1 MFINRDGWD
10 NAEKVSKAH
19 VGKEKQL
26 HGKSEELGND
36 SFQRLLKMLLKSIPK
51 KTYQLCREPWPL
63 WLMGCECDLKRSCGL
78 AGVWTAKGRRL
89 GRQALNRD
97 MCLRMRACLLL
108 AVAAISDQ
116 WKQRTGKAASHA
128 GMNLW
133 LGLYWFCYVASYLL
147 PWHDRNTWKEKNKSL
162 SHQVLNFS
170 CHIQQVY

>member
-1 MFINRDGWD
+1 MFINRDRWD

-26 HGKSEELGND
+26 HGKSGELGND
-36 SFQRLLKMLLKSIPK
+36 IFQSQLKLKSIQEA
-51 KTYQLCREPWPL
+51 THQLCREPWPL

-108 AVAAISDQ
+108 AGAAISDQ
-116 WKQRTGKAASHA
+116 WEQRTGKAASHA